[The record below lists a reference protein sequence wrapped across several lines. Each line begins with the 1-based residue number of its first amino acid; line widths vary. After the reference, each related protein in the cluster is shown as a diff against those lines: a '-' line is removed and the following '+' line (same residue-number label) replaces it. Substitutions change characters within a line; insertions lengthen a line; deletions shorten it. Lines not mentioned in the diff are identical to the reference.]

1 MMVDKEKRIQEIL
14 KKYDRTHNFTK
25 DQRFQIYLGLLNNI
39 YLFI

>member
-1 MMVDKEKRIQEIL
+1 MTDKEKRIQEIL
-14 KKYDRTHNFTK
+14 KEYDKRYSFTR